1 MSTDRFHENLHH
13 AARGTRR
20 AAFRPLAVAIAFAL
34 LPAPAARAATIVVT
48 NPGDTTIAAPDT
60 CTLRQAIQSMN
71 TSTLSGD
78 CVNSGGAFGSGD
90 TIRFAAGIHTV
101 TLADAPA
108 NQLTVLDYD
117 LTIDAGAGRNVTV
130 ERPVD
135 AQNEFTV
142 IAARN
147 WRQVTHWQALPGR
160 LTLIGLTVQNGVAN
174 QDTTKYGY
182 SGGGVA
188 GLQSHL
194 TLERCVV
201 RNNQA
206 TAGGGVFAAGGS
218 SSLTLRSSLI
228 SGNRAEQIAGGIGS
242 NNAISITDST
252 IEGNWADDMA
262 GAIMT
267 TRGPLTLV
275 NSTVSGN
282 MADDATAIQ
291 VRDPRHPVTLLNSTI
306 ACNSAFA
313 GPSSTRAAID
323 VLSTSYTSINA
334 ISTILANT
342 SNTACTTATAREI
355 RVPNGSTQIAGERNL
370 LVGANAIDASAPF
383 ANTPSFG
390 DPKLGALQDNGGATP
405 TRALLPGS
413 PAINA
418 GSNPSGLAHDQRG
431 GDYARAVGGSADVGA
446 YEFPYAGLCGSA
458 HGGSFVNLGPASP
471 GLCSSSAFLQGGLI
485 GSGPWVWFCA
495 ANADPSSN
503 EFCRASVAATAALGV
518 TNAAGNPIG
527 TSIYGEP
534 LRLTSIVSGGA
545 SSPTGSVSFFDA
557 TVGNYVPLCV
567 GVPLGNGAGA
577 SSALCDVPVNALGV
591 GPRVLKAVYGGS
603 TVYGSTSSAGVPL
616 TVQPA
621 SSTTASPVL
630 TPDPVTIGTPLG
642 VTAQVTANAPSL
654 AGPLGEV
661 TVEDQTDDLS
671 CRYDLADPEPGCTLT
686 PLSAG
691 LHTVLVT
698 YPGDGNIGSSSATTI
713 ATVLRAGTTTTIA
726 APAAIA
732 FGQSVEVA
740 VDVAG
745 AVAIGA
751 PGGSV
756 LVSAGASSCS
766 FDLASATRCTLTPL
780 AHGALALQASYAGDA
795 RFEGSDASVAL
806 DVVPHTIGGTLAGLT
821 PGNSVVLRLA
831 YDGGAEELSLA
842 ENSAFAF
849 GAAVPAGANY
859 TVSVLTQPADPPEVC
874 TIANGSGSMGV
885 ENRDDVVV
893 TCIDSIFADDFDP

>member
-1 MSTDRFHENLHH
+1 MSTGRFHENLHR
-13 AARGTRR
+13 AARGARR
-20 AAFRPLAVAIAFAL
+20 TAFRPLAAAIAFAL
-34 LPAPAARAATIVVT
+34 AASPAAHAATILVT
-48 NPGDTTIAAPDT
+48 SPGDTAVTAPDT
-60 CTLRQAIQSMN
+60 CTLRQAIHSMN

-78 CVNSGGAFGSGD
+78 CTNSGGAFGSAD

-117 LTIDAGAGRNVTV
+117 LTIDAGPGRNVTV
-130 ERPVD
+130 ERPAD
-135 AQNEFTV
+135 AQNAFTV

-160 LTLIGLTVQNGVAN
+160 LTLIGLTVQNGAAN
-174 QDTTKYGY
+174 QDNTKYGY

-201 RNNQA
+201 RNNKA

-218 SSLTLRSSLI
+218 SSLTLRSSLV
-228 SGNRAEQIAGGIGS
+228 SGNRAEQIAGGVGS

-252 IEGNWADDMA
+252 IEGNWADDIA

-282 MADDATAIQ
+282 MADEATAIQ

-306 ACNSAFA
+306 ACNGAFA
-313 GPSSTRAAID
+313 GPSSSRAAIE

-342 SNTACTTATAREI
+342 SNNACTTATSREI

-390 DPKLGALQDNGGATP
+390 DPKLGPLQDNGGPTP
-405 TRALLPGS
+405 TRALLAGS

-458 HGGSFVNLGPASP
+458 HGGSFVSLGPGSP

-503 EFCRASVAATAALGV
+503 EFCRASVAATATLGV

-534 LRLTSIVSGGA
+534 VRLTSIVSGGA
-545 SSPTGSVSFFDA
+545 SAPTGAVSFFDA
-557 TVGNYVPLCV
+557 TLASYVPLCV
-567 GVPLGNGAGA
+567 GVPLAGA
-577 SSALCDVPVNALGV
+577 AGISSATCDVPILALGV
-591 GPRVLKAVYGGS
+591 GARVLKAVYGGS
-603 TVYGSTSSAGVPL
+603 TVYGSTGSGGVAL
-616 TVQPA
+616 AVQPA
-621 SSTTASPVL
+621 ASTTAPPTL
-630 TPDPVTIGTPLG
+630 TPDPVTIGTPLA
-642 VTAQVTANAPSL
+642 VTTQVTANAPSL
-654 AGPLGEV
+654 AGPIGEV
-661 TVEDQTDDLS
+661 TVEDLTDDLS
-671 CRYDLADPEPGCTLT
+671 CRYDLADPEPGCTIT

-691 LHTVLVT
+691 PHTLLVT
-698 YPGDGNIGSSSATTI
+698 YAGEDDIGASSATAV
-713 ATVLRAGTTTTIA
+713 ATVQRAGTTTTIT

-732 FGQSVEVA
+732 FGQSVEVT
-740 VDVAG
+740 VEVEG

-766 FDLASATRCTLTPL
+766 FDPATATRCTLTPL
-780 AHGALALQASYAGDA
+780 THGAQALQASYSGDA
-795 RFEGSDASVAL
+795 RFEASDAGTVL
-806 DVVPHTIGGTLAGLT
+806 DVVPHTLGGTLAGLT
-821 PGNSVVLRLA
+821 PGNRVVLRLA
-831 YDGGAEELSLA
+831 YGDEEESLTLTG
-842 ENSAFAF
+842 NSAFAF

-859 TVSVLTQPADPPEVC
+859 AVSVLTQPAEPPEVC
-874 TIANGSGSMGV
+874 TVANGSGSMDV
-885 ENRDDVVV
+885 ENRNDVVV
-893 TCIDSIFADDFDP
+893 TCVDSIFTDGFDP